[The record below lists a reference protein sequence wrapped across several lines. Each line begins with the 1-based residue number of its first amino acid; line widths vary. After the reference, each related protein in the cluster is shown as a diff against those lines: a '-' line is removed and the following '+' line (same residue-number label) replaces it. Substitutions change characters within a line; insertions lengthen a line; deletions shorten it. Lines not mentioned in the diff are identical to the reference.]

1 MVKPLWTICIW
12 CDHSGLWYSVEIF
25 FKKTIF
31 KNILQIPINASGQ
44 ISDCC
49 CSGSISPP
57 LPSIFLPY
65 PPSQLLAWLLTRS
78 KKKKAW
84 LPIYLVNEGR
94 KSSDRTGIFTAV
106 FSCSFTNREKQES
119 RKKQFFKHGTYSRCG
134 TPFIGDMV
142 CPTWNK

>member
-1 MVKPLWTICIW
+1 MVKPHWTICIW

-25 FKKTIF
+25 VKKTIF
-31 KNILQIPINASGQ
+31 KNILQIPIHASGQ

-78 KKKKAW
+78 KKKEGLVTYLLSKWRKKVLRSNKNFHSCLQLFLHQQRKA
-84 LPIYLVNEGR
+84 G
-94 KSSDRTGIFTAV
+94 KSKEAV
-106 FSCSFTNREKQES
+106 FWAW
-119 RKKQFFKHGTYSRCG
+119 Y
-134 TPFIGDMV
+134 I
-142 CPTWNK
+142 